1 MIDGAEK
8 FLVTGRNLTK
18 DTNPEKDVFTQVEID
33 TLDKVITETNAWLK
47 TETAAQKKLA
57 KNADIRLTVK
67 DITDKMSLLDREVK
81 YLVNKIK
88 IWKPKVK
95 PAAEKEKK
103 KEEEVV
109 ASGSGDDTK
118 SEDAEQQQEQATKE
132 EQQEQ
137 EPVDE
142 ITPTPAEEKTK
153 TPHSEL

>member
-1 MIDGAEK
+1 
-8 FLVTGRNLTK
+8 
-18 DTNPEKDVFTQVEID
+18 VEIE
-33 TLDKVITETNAWLK
+33 TLDKVITETNVWLK

-95 PAAEKEKK
+95 PAAEKDKK

-118 SEDAEQQQEQATKE
+118 AEEEAEAKAE

-137 EPVDE
+137 PEKEQQEPVEE
-142 ITPTPAEEKTK
+142 ITPTPTEEEEAK